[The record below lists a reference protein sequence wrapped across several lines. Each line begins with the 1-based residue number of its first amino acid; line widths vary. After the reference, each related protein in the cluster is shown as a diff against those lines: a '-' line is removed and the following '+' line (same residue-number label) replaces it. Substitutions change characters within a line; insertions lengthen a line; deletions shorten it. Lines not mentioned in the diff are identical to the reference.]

1 MVIFHGQLLNNQLV
15 IIIRLCFR
23 WYNNYLYIWLV
34 TWPSWKMMEW
44 KSMGLGWHPIYGKFQ
59 NCLKPPTS
67 RVLCP
72 KHFPLWPKQTL
83 ESRRHFQERDD
94 RIFGV
99 PYFCESHMHQPKC
112 IESCS
117 CISAHVALSKS
128 LTSIGK
134 SATGYIQEWYAL
146 HQALPITVVSPTR
159 NHPQN
164 HHKWMVNHGPSHGS
178 CLLRNEPQNRHPSAG
193 CKPGAVI
200 MFVMPKIMVT
210 MLRP

>member
-1 MVIFHGQLLNNQLV
+1 
-15 IIIRLCFR
+15 
-23 WYNNYLYIWLV
+23 
-34 TWPSWKMMEW
+34 MENSKKVW
-44 KSMGLGWHPIYGKFQ
+44 NHQPAE
-59 NCLKPPTS
+59 CC
-67 RVLCP
+67 VLSISPCDQGANTRISDP
-72 KHFPLWPKQTL
+72 HFWGPQK
-83 ESRRHFQERDD
+83 
-94 RIFGV
+94 
-99 PYFCESHMHQPKC
+99 FCESHMHQAKC

-164 HHKWMVNHGPSHGS
+164 HHEWMVNHGPSHGS